1 MTIDSNTINS
11 ILESALKKDNENS
24 NTLLGDSNIQQYDAE
39 NAIENILKKAAENIL
54 KKDFEDK

>member
-24 NTLLGDSNIQQYDAE
+24 NTLLGDSNIQQYDVE
-39 NAIENILKKAAENIL
+39 NAIENILKNAAENIL